1 MRSVEKKHRRFLAA
15 ILTLCLLLGL
25 CPLTPSAQAEETT
38 EPATQSAVTNTT
50 KETATEVNFNEEVR
64 FELSASVQEQWFKV
78 TTTKPCQTVV
88 IENLGEYGVSQESCR
103 IQSEDGKDINTV
115 YLHSNNGIAFY
126 AQKAATYY
134 LRYTIFGGGSD
145 NGTVLSCAFK
155 LQVYAND
162 AYEPNDSM
170 AEAKDLDLETEHA
183 IIAVGYEEDW
193 FKIETTKP
201 GQLIQLACSEKKR
214 VFAKCYDASGR
225 QLSGRLVSDSC
236 ISTGVPG
243 TYYLCFQDFIRTS
256 GGGLTLYDDPTLI
269 CVTLLDNDANEP
281 NDTRENATMLKS
293 GDKVEFI
300 LGAGDYDWFR
310 ITTDKPGQD
319 IALTVSGYDY
329 TNKEQTIGLTYE
341 PGSNASNTATS
352 KGYANISGDSTLY
365 FHAAEAT
372 DHYVALYLMGD
383 IWKNGFPICT
393 RTLSVQILDG
403 DKNEPNDTK
412 EKATSL
418 NIGTDE
424 EFMVGGFG
432 DEDWFSFEVDPGVE
446 GEKNLYTLN
455 FSGLNTDY
463 SDSFYYD
470 IYAPDGKAV
479 VKQTLV
485 NIQHSYVFNC
495 DLQGG
500 LYHVRVYTRAG
511 ANGYNNKDYLGT
523 DWNGNGRVS
532 MGYPRSELRI
542 CVNKGGD
549 DPYENN
555 DTWQTAA
562 YVPVGNI
569 QHVLSSTA
577 DVDWFCFNVPESD
590 MTLHLT
596 SAARTNVRLYRED
609 VLMKDG
615 IEKAKS
621 EFTNSRG
628 YDNTEFFGDLYFKL
642 TDAGIYYIE
651 LTADSSYASPDIR
664 TTGIELLPATDE
676 ENNDTWKKATPLYEG
691 VPRSFT
697 LSADNDADWFKIVVP
712 EDGARISINA
722 TDSRNYSSY
731 SFYNGR
737 DFQTAGDNAGPIKE
751 WNNCYHTIDVLG
763 AGTYYLRVMSGHYKS
778 TEPRTIRYSILPN
791 KNENVSI
798 ETAKPLAP
806 GEWAEYYKNADDSG
820 IEYRCFSIGER
831 KAGEVVRVSR
841 DAAGWGGSLYLLD
854 AAGES
859 IGQNY
864 EGGHRANYTFRIPV
878 DGSYYLKTEVYRAL
892 DDNGR
897 PLPNRLR
904 YDVGSG
910 EEKVSAIESVD
921 PLTLLEGEKTF
932 LDLRCAPYGAM
943 SSAGNTFYTRT
954 PDCVNYEAG
963 YGYLTAQSAGT
974 GTLTVSLNGD
984 SSVKKEIPV
993 TVLAKD
999 SLKVE
1004 KLSIER
1010 APETLSLGTSA
1021 DLTAEYTLADGAM
1034 LTNPQKAITWT
1045 SSDPKVLYVSPGGKV
1060 TAVGGGTAT
1069 VTATVGGVS
1078 EESAPITV
1086 TAAETPQE
1094 TVSSIRLNKYSLT
1107 LYVGE
1112 AGEQLTASI
1121 LPKGSTARVTWASS
1135 NTKAAAVSPDGV
1147 VTPIAPGVS
1156 SITAEAGGRRVS
1168 ATVTV
1173 FAERVRVS
1181 GVSFD
1186 ETEHKIP
1193 VRGTAKLTATVAPA
1207 NATVKTLI
1215 WASDDDSIA
1224 TVSRTGIVTALHVG
1238 TTTIRATSVD
1248 GNHSAE
1254 ITVTVTP
1261 SAELGDVNGDGY
1273 IDSADAMLCLRY
1285 SVGLAKLT
1293 EEQRRAANVNHDS
1306 FVDAGDAIK
1315 ILRYDAKLIDSLN

>member
-1 MRSVEKKHRRFLAA
+1 MGMRSVEKKHRRFLAA
-15 ILTLCLLLGL
+15 ILALCLLLGL
-25 CPLTPSAQAEETT
+25 CPLAPTARAEDTT

-50 KETATEVNFNEEVR
+50 KETAAEVNFNEEVR
-64 FELSASVQEQWFKV
+64 FELSASVREQWFKV
-78 TTTKPCQTVV
+78 TTTEPCQTIAIEGTGAVV
-88 IENLGEYGVSQESCR
+88 DYDIYEPNGNSSLRTYSLG
-103 IQSEDGKDINTV
+103 D
-115 YLHSNNGIAFY
+115 NGAVAY
-126 AQKAATYY
+126 ARQQGTYY
-134 LRYTIFGGGSD
+134 VRIYLSGLID
-145 NGTVLSCAFK
+145 NGAVREGAFN
-155 LQVYAND
+155 LRQIVND
-162 AYEPNDSM
+162 QYEPNDTM
-170 AEAKDLDLETEHA
+170 VDAKELFEHEEKA
-183 IIAVGYEEDW
+183 IITIGWDEDW
-193 FKIETTKP
+193 FKVTTTKP
-201 GQLIQLACSEKKR
+201 GQIIQLACSEKNR
-214 VFAKCYDASGR
+214 VFAKCYDASGKE
-225 QLSGRLVSDSC
+225 LSGSLVDGGC
-236 ISTGVPG
+236 IATGEAG
-243 TYYLCFQDFIRTS
+243 TYYLCFMDYVRS
-256 GGGLTLYDDPTLI
+256 SPMRLTLYEDPVYVSL
-269 CVTLLDNDANEP
+269 VLLDNDENEMNNTKAEAKP
-281 NDTRENATMLKS
+281 LVNYGETTI
-293 GDKVEFI
+293 I
-300 LGAGDYDWFR
+300 LASGDYDWFK

-319 IALTVSGYDY
+319 IALTVSGYNY
-329 TNKEQTIGLTYE
+329 ANKNEEIRLVYE
-341 PGSNASNTATS
+341 PGNDVTNRDTCN
-352 KGYANISGDSTLY
+352 GYAEISEDSTMY
-365 FHAAEAT
+365 FHAAEEG
-372 DHYVALYLMGD
+372 DHYIALYLRSNYAND
-383 IWKNGFPICT
+383 AVPICT

-412 EKATSL
+412 ETATRL

-424 EFMVGGFG
+424 TFVVGGFG

-511 ANGYNNKDYLGT
+511 VNGYNNKDYFGT

-562 YVPVGNI
+562 YVSVGNI

-577 DVDWFCFNVPESD
+577 DADWFCFNVPESD

-596 SAARTNVRLYRED
+596 SAKRTNVRLYRED

-621 EFTNSRG
+621 EFTDSRG
-628 YDNTEFFGDLYFKL
+628 YDNTKFFGDLYFKL
-642 TDAGIYYIE
+642 TDAGIYYIK

-691 VPRSFT
+691 MVRSFE
-697 LSADNDADWFKIVVP
+697 LSAGNDVDWFKFVVP
-712 EDGARISINA
+712 EDGARLRFSMTNSSHMNYAIYSKERFEASGDDAASI
-722 TDSRNYSSY
+722 DGWDDPSRDTFSKVVELN
-731 SFYNGR
+731 
-737 DFQTAGDNAGPIKE
+737 K
-751 WNNCYHTIDVLG
+751 
-763 AGTYYLRVMSGHYKS
+763 GTYYLKVSGYGRQKDS
-778 TEPRTIRYSILPN
+778 SISYITLRTTQEDNGTIQ
-791 KNENVSI
+791 
-798 ETAKPLAP
+798 TAKPLAP
-806 GEWAEYYKNADDSG
+806 GEWTEYYG
-820 IEYRCFSIGER
+820 YRNYFCIGER

-841 DAAGWGGSLYLLD
+841 DFGNYGSELRLEN
-854 AAGES
+854 AEGNRIS
-859 IGQNY
+859 NTY
-864 EGGHRANYTFRIPV
+864 EANYTFGIPE
-878 DGSYYLKTEVYRAL
+878 DGKYYILAHWSEGAYP
-892 DDNGR
+892 D
-897 PLPNRLR
+897 RLR

-910 EEKVSAIESVD
+910 EGKVNAIESVD
-921 PLTLLEGEKTF
+921 SLTLLEGEKMF
-932 LDLRCAPYGAM
+932 LDLRCAPHGAM

-984 SSVKKEIPV
+984 SSVKKDIPV

-1021 DLTAEYTLADGAM
+1021 DLTAEYTLEGSVV
-1034 LTNPQKAITWT
+1034 LTNPEKAVTWT

-1069 VTATVGGVS
+1069 VTATVGSVS

-1086 TAAETPQE
+1086 TAVETPQE
-1094 TVSSIRLNKYSLT
+1094 TVSSIKLNKYSLT

-1121 LPKGSTARVTWASS
+1121 LPKGSTVRVTWASS

-1215 WASDDDSIA
+1215 WTSDDDSIA

-1285 SVGLAKLT
+1285 SVGLAKELT
-1293 EEQRRAANVNHDS
+1293 EEQKRAANVNHDS

>member
-1 MRSVEKKHRRFLAA
+1 MEKKHRRFLAA
-15 ILTLCLLLGL
+15 VLTLCLLLGL

-38 EPATQSAVTNTT
+38 EPATQSTVTNTT
-50 KETATEVNFNEEVR
+50 KETATEVGFNEEVR
-64 FELSASVQEQWFKV
+64 FELGAGVREQWFKV
-78 TTTKPCQTVV
+78 TTTEPCQTVV
-88 IENLGEYGVSQESCR
+88 IKGLKYRESWFV
-103 IQSEDGKDINTV
+103 QDEDGKDLRVTT
-115 YLHSNNGIAFY
+115 SNRNNERAFY
-126 AQKAATYY
+126 ARYAGTYY
-134 LRYTIFGGGSD
+134 LRYKIYGDAGD
-145 NGTVLSCAFK
+145 NGTVFEYAFK
-155 LQVYAND
+155 LRLYAND

-170 AEAKDLDLETEHA
+170 AEAKQLDLGKEHA
-183 IIAVGYEEDW
+183 IIAVGYDEDW

-201 GQLIQLACSEKKR
+201 GQIIQLECSAKNR
-214 VFAKCYDASGR
+214 VYAGCFDASGR
-225 QLSGRLVSDSC
+225 QLSANLVDSGS
-236 ISTGVPG
+236 ISTGAPG
-243 TYYLCFQDFIRTS
+243 MYYLCFQDVINTS
-256 GGGLTLYDDPTLI
+256 PSELMLYDDPTLI

-281 NDTRENATMLKS
+281 NDTKEQATVLENGEST
-293 GDKVEFI
+293 EFT
-300 LGAGDYDWFR
+300 LAAGDVDYFKV
-310 ITTDKPGQD
+310 TTTAPGQD
-319 IALTVSGYDY
+319 IALTVSGYDHANQGAFSLY
-329 TNKEQTIGLTYE
+329 LDPAGDLNY
-341 PGSNASNTATS
+341 SNTSCAA
-352 KGYANISGDSTLY
+352 YAAIAANKTLY
-365 FHAAEAT
+365 LHAAAAGEHYIALKRSDAT
-372 DHYVALYLMGD
+372 PL
-383 IWKNGFPICT
+383 T
-393 RTLSVQILDG
+393 RMLSVEILDG

-418 NIGTDE
+418 TLGTDE
-424 EFMVGGFG
+424 TFMVGGFG

-470 IYAPDGKAV
+470 IYAPDGKTV

-500 LYHVRVYTRAG
+500 VYHVRVYTRAG
-511 ANGYNNKDYLGT
+511 VNGYNNKDYFGA

-532 MGYPRSELRI
+532 TGYPRSELRI

-555 DTWQTAA
+555 NTWQTAA

-577 DVDWFCFNVPESD
+577 DADWFCFNVPESD

-621 EFTNSRG
+621 EFTDSRG
-628 YDNTEFFGDLYFKL
+628 YDNTKFFGDLYFKL
-642 TDAGIYYIE
+642 TDVGIYYIK

-691 VPRSFT
+691 VPQSFT
-697 LSADNDADWFKIVVP
+697 LSADNDVDWFKIVVP
-712 EDGARISINA
+712 EDS
-722 TDSRNYSSY
+722 SRVNIRTKGNNIRYFLY
-731 SFYNGR
+731 R
-737 DFQTAGDNAGPIKE
+737 EQDFLTAGDNAGEIQS
-751 WNNCYHTIDVLG
+751 WGSSTDDLYVSLD
-763 AGTYYLRVMSGHYKS
+763 AGIYYLKANAYER
-778 TEPRTIRYSILPN
+778 R
-791 KNENVSI
+791 ENCSVIYNVRLSDTNNSF
-798 ETAKPLAP
+798 ETAKLLAP
-806 GEWAEYYKNADDSG
+806 GEWAEYHG
-820 IEYRCFSIGER
+820 EYYFNGPVDYRYFCIGER
-831 KAGEVVRVSR
+831 KVGEVVRVSR
-841 DAAGWGGSLYLLD
+841 DAAGNLYRGCALLNAEGEKVSGS
-854 AAGES
+854 GS
-859 IGQNY
+859 
-864 EGGHRANYTFRIPV
+864 ANCTFRISETGV
-878 DGSYYLKTEVYRAL
+878 YYLCVETQKEQ
-892 DDNGR
+892 DDNGKWR
-897 PLPNRLR
+897 LNRLC

-910 EEKVSAIESVD
+910 EKQVSAIESVD
-921 PLTLLEGEKTF
+921 SLTLIEGETMF
-932 LDLRCAPYGAM
+932 LDLRCAPYDAVSDSGI
-943 SSAGNTFYTRT
+943 TFDYNWDNYTCANWNS
-954 PDCVNYEAG
+954 DS
-963 YGYLTAQSAGT
+963 GYLTARSAGT

-984 SSVKKEIPV
+984 SSVKKDIPV
-993 TVLAKD
+993 TVLARD
-999 SLKVE
+999 DLKALGV
-1004 KLSIER
+1004 SI
-1010 APETLSLGTSA
+1010 ANVPGTLTLGTSV
-1021 DLTAEYTLADGAM
+1021 DLTAAYTLEGGVV
-1034 LTNPQKAITWT
+1034 LTNPEKAVTWT
-1045 SSDPKVLYVSPGGKV
+1045 SSDPKVLYVAPGGRV

-1069 VTATVGGVS
+1069 VTASVGGMKT
-1078 EESAPITV
+1078 SASITV
-1086 TAAETPQE
+1086 TAAAETPQE
-1094 TVSSIRLNKYSLT
+1094 TVSSIKLNKYSLT

-1121 LPKGSTARVTWASS
+1121 LPEGSTARVTWASS

-1193 VRGTAKLTATVAPA
+1193 VRGTAKLTATIAPA
-1207 NATVKTLI
+1207 DATVKTLI
-1215 WASDDDSIA
+1215 WTSDDSGIA
-1224 TVSRTGIVTALHVG
+1224 SVSRTGIVTAVSVG

-1261 SAELGDVNGDGY
+1261 NAEHGDVNGDGY

-1285 SVGLAKLT
+1285 SVGLEELS
-1293 EEQRRAANVNHDS
+1293 EEQEKAADVNHDR